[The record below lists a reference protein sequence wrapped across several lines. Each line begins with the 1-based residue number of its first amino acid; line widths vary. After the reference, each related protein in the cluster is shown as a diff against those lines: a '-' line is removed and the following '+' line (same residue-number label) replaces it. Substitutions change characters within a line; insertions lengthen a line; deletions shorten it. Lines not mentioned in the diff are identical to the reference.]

1 MDSHTKSTYE
11 YLMKKYNRSVIGKK
25 ELANELGIS
34 LSTLDLYMSKGIGVP
49 RYKKLGN
56 RSNSRVVFNI
66 VDVSEFLN
74 AEKIETM

>member
-1 MDSHTKSTYE
+1 MDSYTKSTYD
-11 YLMKKYNRSVIGKK
+11 YLTKKYNRTVIGKK
-25 ELANELGIS
+25 ELVAEMGIS
-34 LSTLDLYMSKGIGVP
+34 LSTLDLYISRGIGVP

-66 VDVSEFLN
+66 VDVAEFLN